1 MLAFLEA
8 TNTLPRWVRIAITG
22 SAIAAAYFFQI
33 PIETEVPGE
42 PFLLFF
48 AITVGCTVL
57 FGRSIGFIA
66 VGLSSLLS
74 LHFFDPGGSI
84 YIYHAADLTSARKMQ
99 R

>member
-22 SAIAAAYFFQI
+22 FAIAAAYFFQI

-48 AITVGCTVL
+48 AIT
-57 FGRSIGFIA
+57 
-66 VGLSSLLS
+66 
-74 LHFFDPGGSI
+74 GGAPCYS
-84 YIYHAADLTSARKMQ
+84 AAPSDFSR
-99 R
+99 